1 MPLRDQITVTTRYAS
16 APLGLPSLTIPLFA
30 FLPTSPQRTAW
41 ETAYSATD
49 TPNVQE
55 ITGANWQ
62 STIEDLGVTTGED
75 LQVLLNDL
83 FGQKLGGAPMQP
95 AVVLLALRAV
105 PVAMVRTATVAG
117 AAAAGN
123 YTTTINGTAIV
134 VPYNASVNQTATD
147 IRTAINAAAV
157 PVTATGATSAII
169 MTADEAG
176 VPFTSTIAHSTTPA
190 DYNTIV
196 TTTPNT
202 GLPEDIADW
211 DAEDPRGYF
220 LLETTRSSGVIQ
232 AAAEAWETRTSTY
245 PGQFWFQTDDSTAQ
259 AGGSSD
265 IASALIALGLTRS
278 RAFWHNTDDE
288 GVDMAQCGKTCAS
301 SPGVPG
307 QQWMKLGSVTG
318 IYAPTLTSTTNL
330 RAKYYSYLESIRSTV
345 PPTSTVMGGKMLDG
359 AWADVVHGADAV
371 NMTVQ
376 IRLYQ
381 ALNDGNIPYF
391 GGEDAVEAAIRGAL
405 SEFEGPPGKAFLVAG
420 SVRVTVPPASSQDE
434 ADRLA
439 RRYDGITWS
448 ATVQGKVYELV
459 IEGFLA
465 Q

>member
-41 ETAYSATD
+41 VAAYGSTD
-49 TPNVQE
+49 TPNVIE

-62 STIEDLGVTTGED
+62 STIEALGVTTGED

-105 PVAMVRTATVAG
+105 PVAQVRTATVAVV
-117 AAAAGN
+117 AAAGN
-123 YTTTINGTAIV
+123 YTTTVNGTAYV
-134 VPYNASVNQTATD
+134 VPYNTSANQTATD
-147 IRTAINAAAV
+147 IRAAV
-157 PVTATGATSAII
+157 NAGDEVVTISGAGASIVA
-169 MTADEAG
+169 TADEPG
-176 VPFTSTIAHSTTPA
+176 VPFTWSVAHSTTPG
-190 DYNTIV
+190 DYTSVNTTANV
-196 TTTPNT
+196 

-220 LLETTRSSGVIQ
+220 LLETTRTSGNIQ